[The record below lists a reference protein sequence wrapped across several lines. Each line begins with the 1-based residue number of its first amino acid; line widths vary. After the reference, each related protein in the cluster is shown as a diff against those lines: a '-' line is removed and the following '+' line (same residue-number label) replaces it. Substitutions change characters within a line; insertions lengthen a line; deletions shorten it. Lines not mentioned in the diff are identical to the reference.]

1 MEKNDIILTEDY
13 HTHTFYSDGKST
25 MEQNVIFAIK
35 AGLKTVGISDHGYG
49 HFGFGVKYYLYD
61 KMKEEVIRLGE
72 KYPEIKI
79 LLGVE
84 ANILDDSGNI
94 DVDDYILSRI
104 DYVLAGYHFGSEIT
118 KGRQLLNHVRNLVKP
133 LNEYEREYNT
143 RALVNAME
151 KNDIFILTHPG
162 DKGLIDTLQVAETA
176 LKTNTILE
184 INAHHQNLSVNQINL
199 IKDMDLKF
207 ALGSDAHRYYN
218 VGNVDKAIDAVI
230 ESGLDINKII
240 NVRKNEN

>member
-1 MEKNDIILTEDY
+1 MEKNDIILTEEY

-49 HFGFGVKYYLYD
+49 HFGFGVKYHLYD

-94 DVDDYILSRI
+94 DVDDYILSRV